1 MINRYVVTI
10 IFLGAIGLGGCV
22 AKIEPEQAVQIDNN
36 FAFVVKKHDQLA
48 ERVKKLEDQL
58 GSQKKVN

>member
-1 MINRYVVTI
+1 MIKRYVAAIT
-10 IFLGAIGLGGCV
+10 FLGLLGLGGCAV
-22 AKIEPEQAVQIDNN
+22 KIEPEQAAQIDNN

-58 GSQKKVN
+58 GSQKKAN